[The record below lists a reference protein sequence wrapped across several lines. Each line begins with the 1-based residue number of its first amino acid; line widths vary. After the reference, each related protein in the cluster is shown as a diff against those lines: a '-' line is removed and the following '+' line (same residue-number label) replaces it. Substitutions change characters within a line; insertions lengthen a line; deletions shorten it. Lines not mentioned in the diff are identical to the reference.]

1 MYLKFNLTLIGIKR
15 YKVKIIKI
23 NIGFVVLVKKEKLV
37 VNWINN

>member
-1 MYLKFNLTLIGIKR
+1 MYLKVNLTLIDIKR

-37 VNWINN
+37 VNWLA